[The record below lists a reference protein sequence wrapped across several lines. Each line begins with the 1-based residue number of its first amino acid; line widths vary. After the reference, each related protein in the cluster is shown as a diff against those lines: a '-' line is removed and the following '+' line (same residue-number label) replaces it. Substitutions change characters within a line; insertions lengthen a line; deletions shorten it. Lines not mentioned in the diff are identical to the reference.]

1 MNYSDK
7 RQRKSE
13 PDRILPAHNLY
24 GDHGPRCPRCSGLG
38 RVLGIVPGIRV
49 TNTTVCVC
57 KGTGVDQEHI
67 EKLRWEAVT
76 SRLDQMELIIAKE
89 RQQRQRLE
97 AQLAKLKAKSPKMSR
112 QYWEEC
118 IAWVTADGTAVS
130 ATTTETILSPNITI
144 PANYMQDGRILRFTS
159 YGRHTSAGQTVI
171 FRMRWGGVAGT
182 VIMASPTVTAPT
194 ATAGIWK
201 HEGTIQTRSNGSSGT
216 LFGINE
222 IAVQDDLAETAGS
235 ATGMGAK
242 GLGGS
247 AGVATPSTASV
258 DLTADTALSNTITFG
273 TAGSN
278 AATLHVYTLESL
290 N

>member
-1 MNYSDK
+1 MNYSD
-7 RQRKSE
+7 RRPRKSE
-13 PDRILPAHNLY
+13 PDRMIPSHNLY

-38 RVLGIVPGIRV
+38 RVLGLIPGMRV
-49 TNTTVCVC
+49 TNTSVCIC
-57 KGTGVDQEHI
+57 KGTGVDPEHI
-67 EKLRWEAVT
+67 ERLRWEAVT

-97 AQLAKLKAKSPKMSR
+97 AQLAKFKARSPKLSR

-118 IAWVTADGTAVS
+118 IAWVTADGATIS
-130 ATTTETILSPNITI
+130 ATTTETIIFPNITI
-144 PANYMQDGRILRFTS
+144 PANFMQDGRNIRFQS
-159 YGRHTSAGQTVI
+159 YGRHTSAGQTCI
-171 FRMRWGGVAGT
+171 LRMRWGGVAGT

-201 HEGTIQTRSNGSSGT
+201 HEGEIQTRSNGSSGT
-216 LFGINE
+216 LFGIND
-222 IAVQDDLAETAGS
+222 IIICDDAAHSAGS
-235 ATGMGAK
+235 ATSVPAL

-247 AGVATPSTASV
+247 GGVATPSTATC
-258 DLTADTALSNTITFG
+258 DLTADTALAMTMTFG

-278 AATLHVYTLESL
+278 SCIGHVYTLEAL